1 MRNLGTPDEPYDL
14 IGLGFGPSNVALA
27 IAAQEIAP
35 DRRCLFLERS
45 GDTRWHEGMLIDGAR
60 MQISFLKDLV
70 SLRNL
75 ASPFTFLQYEKA
87 KGRLERF
94 VNLAEFR
101 PTRLEFQDY
110 LRWVAAQFAGVVRY
124 RSAVREVTAVRDDD
138 GTLSLFRV
146 TATDTTTGGVVEYH
160 ARNIVHALGGVPR
173 VPEAVTLGPTVVH
186 SSAFLPTVPETFTDR
201 DREWEFAVAGDGQ
214 SAGEITH
221 YLLDRYRNARVHL
234 ILPGYS
240 LRATDNNPFA
250 NEQFFE
256 ANAADFYSRNEANRR
271 DYYAGLRTT
280 NYGVVE
286 ASFLDELYR
295 LVYAD
300 EVRGRTRLAVH
311 DGSRLTG
318 VEAGA
323 DGTGIRIGV
332 DARFGGGARVLRVD
346 GLVLATGYRRE
357 LDSVM
362 YRDVLPY
369 LDTDADGRLAV
380 SREHRVRTTDE
391 LTCGLYVQGFAE
403 ATHGLGDTL
412 LSLLP
417 FRSKQIITAIAK
429 DGGSLARA
437 FPPAGHDAG
446 PAAATL
452 VALIERCGSGT
463 LVSAGAG
470 EFPVATRLPLVLDRD
485 RGRNGVLFG
494 VLDRTDPQLPLLDGG
509 KVLVIFQPDGAPPG
523 EPQVGDSMLIDV
535 RGCARVVTDR
545 DRLVA
550 HLARV
555 DPADSGP
562 AARAG
567 GSVRIEIEIEA
578 LSSRF
583 PLSSEPRA
591 DPAESESER
600 QS

>member
-1 MRNLGTPDEPYDL
+1 VRNLGTPDEPYDV

-35 DRRCLFLERS
+35 DRSCLFLERS
-45 GDTRWHEGMLIDGAR
+45 PDTRWHEGMLIDGAR

-87 KGRLERF
+87 KGRLEKF

-110 LRWVAAQFAGVVRY
+110 LRWVAAQFAGMVRY
-124 RSAVREVTAVRDDD
+124 RSAVRAVTPVRDDD
-138 GTLSLFRV
+138 GALSLFRV
-146 TATDTTTGGVVEYH
+146 TATDTATGEIVEYH
-160 ARNIVHALGGVPR
+160 ARNLVHALGGVPR
-173 VPEAVTLGPTVVH
+173 VPDAVTLSPIVVH
-186 SSAFLPTVPETFTDR
+186 SSAFLSTIPGTFTDH

-256 ANAADFYSRNEANRR
+256 ANADDFYSRNEANRR
-271 DYYAGLRTT
+271 DYAASLRTT

-286 ASFLDELYR
+286 AGFLDDLYR

-300 EVRGRTRLAVH
+300 EVRGRTRLVVH
-311 DGSRLTG
+311 DGCRLTR
-318 VEAGA
+318 AGT

-332 DARFGGGARVLRVD
+332 DSRFGGGSRVLRAD

-357 LDSVM
+357 LDPVM
-362 YRDVLPY
+362 YREVLPY
-369 LDTDADGRLAV
+369 LDTDGDGRPVV
-380 SREHRVRTTDE
+380 SRDHRVRTTEE

-437 FPPAGHDAG
+437 FPPARHDAG
-446 PAAATL
+446 PDAATL
-452 VALIERCGSGT
+452 VALIDRCGSGT
-463 LVSAGAG
+463 LVSAGPG
-470 EFPVATRLPLVLDRD
+470 EFPVATRLPLVLDRE

-509 KVLVIFQPDGAPPG
+509 KVLAVFQPDAAPPG
-523 EPQVGDSMLIDV
+523 EPPAGESMSIDV
-535 RGCARVVTDR
+535 RGYARLVTDR

-550 HLARV
+550 HLAAV

-567 GSVRIEIEIEA
+567 GSVGIEIEIEA
-578 LSSRF
+578 LSGRF
-583 PLSSEPRA
+583 PLSLGPRA
-591 DPAESESER
+591 ARTESER

>member
-1 MRNLGTPDEPYDL
+1 VRNLGTPDEPYDL
-14 IGLGFGPSNVALA
+14 IGLGFGPSNLALA

-45 GDTRWHEGMLIDGAR
+45 PDMRWHEGMLIDGTR

-87 KGRLERF
+87 KGRLEKF

-101 PTRLEFQDY
+101 PSRLEFQDY
-110 LRWVAAQFAGVVRY
+110 LRWVAAQFADLVRY
-124 RSAVREVTAVRDDD
+124 GSAVRAVTPVRDDD
-138 GTLSLFRV
+138 GALSLFRV
-146 TATDTTTGGVVEYH
+146 SATDTATGEAVKYH
-160 ARNIVHALGGVPR
+160 ARNVVHALGGIPR

-186 SSAFLPTVPETFTDR
+186 SSAFLPTVPRTFTDH

-214 SAGEITH
+214 SAGEIAH
-221 YLLDRYRNARVHL
+221 YFLDRYRNARVHL

-250 NEQFFE
+250 NEQYFE
-256 ANAADFYSRNEANRR
+256 ANADDFYSRGEENRR
-271 DYYAGLRTT
+271 TCAASLRNT

-286 ASFLDELYR
+286 EAFLDDLYR
-295 LVYAD
+295 LTYAD
-300 EVRGRTRLAVH
+300 EVRGRTRLLVH
-311 DGSRLTG
+311 SGSRVTQ
-318 VEAGA
+318 AGA
-323 DGTGIRIGV
+323 DGAGIRIEVGS
-332 DARFGGGARVLRVD
+332 RFGGESRVLRAD
-346 GLVLATGYRRE
+346 GLVLATGYRRQ
-357 LDSVM
+357 LDPKM

-369 LDTDADGRLAV
+369 LETDGDSRPVV
-380 SREHRVRTTDE
+380 SREHRVRATAE

-437 FPPAGHDAG
+437 FSPARRGAG
-446 PAAATL
+446 PDAETL
-452 VALIERCGSGT
+452 AALIDRCGSGT
-463 LVSAGAG
+463 LVSAGPR
-470 EFPVATRLPLVLDRD
+470 EFPVATRLPLLLDRD

-494 VLDRTDPQLPLLDGG
+494 LLDRTDPQLPLLDGG
-509 KVLVIFQPDGAPPG
+509 KVLAVFQPDEAPPG
-523 EPQVGDSMLIDV
+523 EPRAGDRMSIDV
-535 RGCARVVTDR
+535 RGCARLVTDR
-545 DRLVA
+545 DRLAA
-550 HLARV
+550 HRARV
-555 DPADSGP
+555 GPAD
-562 AARAG
+562 AAAAPSPG
-567 GSVRIEIEIEA
+567 GSVGIEIEIEA
-578 LSSRF
+578 LSGRF
-583 PLSSEPRA
+583 PLSPEPRA
-591 DPAESESER
+591 ARAESESES

>member
-1 MRNLGTPDEPYDL
+1 VRNLGTPDEPYDV
-14 IGLGFGPSNVALA
+14 IGLGFGPSNIALA

-35 DRRCLFLERS
+35 DRLCLFLERS
-45 GDTRWHEGMLIDGAR
+45 PDTRWHEGMLIDGAR

-87 KGRLERF
+87 KGRLEKF

-110 LRWVAAQFAGVVRY
+110 LRWVAAQFAGMVRY
-124 RSAVREVTAVRDDD
+124 RSAVRAVTPVRDDD
-138 GTLSLFRV
+138 GSLSLFRV
-146 TATDTTTGGVVEYH
+146 AATDTTTGEVVEYH

-186 SSAFLPTVPETFTDR
+186 SSAFLPTIPETFTDH

-214 SAGEITH
+214 SAGEIAH
-221 YLLDRYRNARVHL
+221 YFLDRYRNARVHL

-256 ANAADFYSRNEANRR
+256 ANADDFYSRDEANRR
-271 DYYAGLRTT
+271 ACAASLRNT

-286 ASFLDELYR
+286 EGFLDDLYR
-295 LVYAD
+295 LAYAD
-300 EVRGRTRLAVH
+300 EVRGRTRLLVYG
-311 DGSRLTG
+311 GSRVTR
-318 VEAGA
+318 AGA
-323 DGTGIRIGV
+323 AGTGIRIGV
-332 DARFGGGARVLRVD
+332 DSRFGGESRVLHAD
-346 GLVLATGYRRE
+346 GLVLATGYRRQ
-357 LDSVM
+357 LDPKM

-369 LDTDADGRLAV
+369 LETDGDGRPVV
-380 SREHRVRTTDE
+380 SRDHRVRSTAE

-437 FPPAGHDAG
+437 FPPARHDAG
-446 PAAATL
+446 PDAATL
-452 VALIERCGSGT
+452 VALIDRCGSGT
-463 LVSAGAG
+463 LVSAGPG

-509 KVLVIFQPDGAPPG
+509 KVLAVFQPDGAPPG
-523 EPQVGDSMLIDV
+523 EPPAGDSMSIDV
-535 RGCARVVTDR
+535 RGYARLVTDR

-567 GSVRIEIEIEA
+567 GSVGIEIEIEA
-578 LSSRF
+578 LSGRF
-583 PLSSEPRA
+583 PLSPEPRA
-591 DPAESESER
+591 ARTESER

>member
-1 MRNLGTPDEPYDL
+1 VRNLGTPDDPYDA
-14 IGLGFGPSNVALA
+14 IGLGFGPSNIALA

-35 DRRCLFLERS
+35 DRSCLFLERS
-45 GDTRWHEGMLIDGAR
+45 PDTRWHEGMLIDGAR

-75 ASPFTFLQYEKA
+75 ASPFTFLAYQKA
-87 KGRLERF
+87 KGRLEKF

-110 LRWVAAQFAGVVRY
+110 LRWVAAQFAGMVRY
-124 RSAVREVTAVRDDD
+124 RTAVSAVTPIRDDD
-138 GTLSLFRV
+138 GALSLFRV
-146 TATDTTTGGVVEYH
+146 TATDTEVGEVIVYH
-160 ARNIVHALGGVPR
+160 ARNVVHALGGVPSM
-173 VPEAVTLGPTVVH
+173 PDAVTPGPTVVH
-186 SSAFLPTVPETFTDR
+186 SSSFLSTFPGTFTDH

-256 ANAADFYSRNEANRR
+256 ANADGFFSRSEANRR
-271 DYYAGLRTT
+271 DYAASLRTT

-286 ASFLDELYR
+286 AGLLDDLYR

-300 EVRGRTRLAVH
+300 EVRGRTRLVVH
-311 DGSRLTG
+311 DGSRLTRA
-318 VEAGA
+318 EA
-323 DGTGIRIGV
+323 DGTSVRIGI
-332 DARFGGGARVLRVD
+332 DSRFGAGSRVLRTE

-357 LDSVM
+357 LDPVM

-369 LDTDADGRLAV
+369 LDTDGDGRPVV
-380 SREHRVRTTDE
+380 SRDHRVCTSEE

-417 FRSKQIITAIAK
+417 FRSKQIITAVAK

-437 FPPAGHDAG
+437 FPPTQRDAG
-446 PAAATL
+446 PDAATL
-452 VALIERCGSGT
+452 AALIDRCGSGT
-463 LVSAGAG
+463 LVSAGPG
-470 EFPVATRLPLVLDRD
+470 EFPVATCLPLVLDRD
-485 RGRNGVLFG
+485 RDCHGVLFG
-494 VLDRTDPQLPLLDGG
+494 VLDRNHPQLPLLDGG
-509 KVLVIFQPDGAPPG
+509 KVLAVFQPDAVSPG
-523 EPQVGDSMLIDV
+523 DLPTGNSMSVDV
-535 RGCARVVTDR
+535 RGCARLVTDQ
-545 DRLVA
+545 DRIVA
-550 HLARV
+550 HLARL
-555 DPADSGP
+555 DPADSRP
-562 AARAG
+562 AERAG
-567 GSVRIEIEIEA
+567 SSVGVEIEIEA
-578 LSSRF
+578 MSGRY
-583 PLSSEPRA
+583 PLSPELRA
-591 DPAESESER
+591 IRTDSER
-600 QS
+600 RS

>member
-1 MRNLGTPDEPYDL
+1 MRNLGTPDEPYDV
-14 IGLGFGPSNVALA
+14 IGLGFGPSNIALA

-45 GDTRWHEGMLIDGAR
+45 PDTRWHEGMLIDGAR

-87 KGRLERF
+87 KGRLEKF

-110 LRWVAAQFAGVVRY
+110 LRWVAAQFAGMVRY
-124 RSAVREVTAVRDDD
+124 RCAVRAVTPVRDDE
-138 GTLSLFRV
+138 GALSLFRV
-146 TATDTTTGGVVEYH
+146 TATDTTTGEVVEYH
-160 ARNIVHALGGVPR
+160 ARNMVHALGGVPR
-173 VPEAVTLGPTVVH
+173 VPDAVTLGPTVVH
-186 SSAFLPTVPETFTDR
+186 SSAFMSTVPGTFTDH
-201 DREWEFAVAGDGQ
+201 DREWAFAVAGDGQ

-221 YLLDRYRNARVHL
+221 YLLDRYRNASVHL
-234 ILPGYS
+234 ILPGFS

-256 ANAADFYSRNEANRR
+256 ANVDNFYSSNEANRR
-271 DYYAGLRTT
+271 DFAASLRTT

-286 ASFLDELYR
+286 AGFLDDLYR

-300 EVRGRTRLAVH
+300 EVRGRTRLVVH
-311 DGSRLTG
+311 NGSRLTRAEADDAG
-318 VEAGA
+318 VRIRA
-323 DGTGIRIGV
+323 DS
-332 DARFGGGARVLRVD
+332 RFGGGSRALRVD

-357 LDSVM
+357 LDPAM

-369 LDTDADGRLAV
+369 LDTDGDGRPVV
-380 SREHRVRTTDE
+380 SRDHRVRATEE

-437 FPPAGHDAG
+437 FPPARHDAG
-446 PAAATL
+446 PDAATL

-463 LVSAGAG
+463 LVSAGPG

-485 RGRNGVLFG
+485 RGRHGVLFG
-494 VLDRTDPQLPLLDGG
+494 LLDRTDPQLPLLDGG
-509 KVLVIFQPDGAPPG
+509 KVLAVFQPDGAPPG
-523 EPQVGDSMLIDV
+523 EPPAGDSMLIDV
-535 RGCARVVTDR
+535 RGHARLVTDR

-567 GSVRIEIEIEA
+567 GSVGIEIEIEA
-578 LSSRF
+578 LSGRF
-583 PLSSEPRA
+583 PLSPGPRA
-591 DPAESESER
+591 ARSESESESER
-600 QS
+600 HS

>member
-1 MRNLGTPDEPYDL
+1 VRNLGTPDEPYDV
-14 IGLGFGPSNVALA
+14 IGLGFGPSNIALA

-35 DRRCLFLERS
+35 DRSCLFLERS
-45 GDTRWHEGMLIDGAR
+45 PDTRWHEGMLIDGAR

-87 KGRLERF
+87 KGRLEKF

-110 LRWVAAQFAGVVRY
+110 LRWVAGQFAGMVRY
-124 RSAVREVTAVRDDD
+124 RSAVSAVTPVRDED
-138 GTLSLFRV
+138 GVLSLFRV
-146 TATDTTTGGVVEYH
+146 TATDTADGEVVEYY
-160 ARNIVHALGGVPR
+160 ARNVVHALGGVPR
-173 VPEAVTLGPTVVH
+173 VPDAVTLGPIVVH
-186 SSAFLPTVPETFTDR
+186 SSFFLSTFPGTFTDH

-234 ILPGYS
+234 VLPGYS

-256 ANAADFYSRNEANRR
+256 ANADDFYSRNEANRR
-271 DYYAGLRTT
+271 DYAASLRTT

-286 ASFLDELYR
+286 AGFLDDLYR

-300 EVRGRTRLAVH
+300 EVRGRTRLVVH
-311 DGSRLTG
+311 DGSRLTR
-318 VEAGA
+318 AGTN
-323 DGTGIRIGV
+323 GTGIRIGV
-332 DARFGGGARVLRVD
+332 DSRFGGGSHMLCVD

-357 LDSVM
+357 LDPVM

-369 LDTDADGRLAV
+369 LDTDGNGRPVV
-380 SREHRVRTTDE
+380 SRDHRVRTTEE

-437 FPPAGHDAG
+437 FPARHDAG
-446 PAAATL
+446 PDAATL
-452 VALIERCGSGT
+452 VALIDRCGSGT
-463 LVSAGAG
+463 LVSAGPG

-485 RGRNGVLFG
+485 RGHHGVLFG
-494 VLDRTDPQLPLLDGG
+494 LLDRTDPQLPLLDGG
-509 KVLVIFQPDGAPPG
+509 KVLAVFQPDAAPPG
-523 EPQVGDSMLIDV
+523 EPSNGHSMSIDV
-535 RGCARVVTDR
+535 RGCARLVTDS

-550 HLARV
+550 HLARL
-555 DPADSGP
+555 DPADSRP
-562 AARAG
+562 AARAV
-567 GSVRIEIEIEA
+567 GSVGVEIEIEA
-578 LSSRF
+578 LSGRF
-583 PLSSEPRA
+583 PLSPELHAVRT
-591 DPAESESER
+591 ESER

>member
-1 MRNLGTPDEPYDL
+1 VRNLGTPDEPYDV
-14 IGLGFGPSNVALA
+14 IGLGFGPSNIALA

-35 DRRCLFLERS
+35 DRSCLFLERS
-45 GDTRWHEGMLIDGAR
+45 PDMRWHEGMLIDGAR
-60 MQISFLKDLV
+60 MQVSFLKDLV

-75 ASPFTFLQYEKA
+75 ASPFTFLAYEKA
-87 KGRLERF
+87 KGRLEKF

-110 LRWVAAQFAGVVRY
+110 LRWVAAQFAGMVRY
-124 RSAVREVTAVRDDD
+124 RCAASAVTPVRDDD
-138 GTLSLFRV
+138 GALSLFRV
-146 TATDTTTGGVVEYH
+146 TATGTAAGEVVEYH
-160 ARNIVHALGGVPR
+160 TRNVVHALGGVPR
-173 VPEAVTLGPTVVH
+173 VPDTVTLGPTMVH
-186 SSAFLPTVPETFTDR
+186 SSAFLSTIPGTFTDH

-221 YLLDRYRNARVHL
+221 YLLDRYHNARVHL

-256 ANAADFYSRNEANRR
+256 ANADDFYSSNEANRR
-271 DYYAGLRTT
+271 DFAASLRTT

-286 ASFLDELYR
+286 AGFLDDLYR

-300 EVRGRTRLAVH
+300 EVRGRTRLVVH
-311 DGSRLTG
+311 NGSRLTRAEADDAG
-318 VEAGA
+318 VRIGA
-323 DGTGIRIGV
+323 DS
-332 DARFGGGARVLRVD
+332 RFGGGSRALRVD

-357 LDSVM
+357 LDPAM

-369 LDTDADGRLAV
+369 LDTDGDGRPVV
-380 SREHRVRTTDE
+380 SRDHRVRTTEE

-437 FPPAGHDAG
+437 FPPARHDAG
-446 PAAATL
+446 PDAATL
-452 VALIERCGSGT
+452 VALIDRCGSGT
-463 LVSAGAG
+463 LVSAGPG

-485 RGRNGVLFG
+485 RGRHGVLFG
-494 VLDRTDPQLPLLDGG
+494 LLDRTDPQLPLLDGG
-509 KVLVIFQPDGAPPG
+509 KVLAVFQPDGSPLG
-523 EPQVGDSMLIDV
+523 EPPAGDSISIDV
-535 RGCARVVTDR
+535 RGYARLVTDR

-567 GSVRIEIEIEA
+567 GSVGVEIEIEA
-578 LSSRF
+578 LSGRF
-583 PLSSEPRA
+583 PLSPELRA
-591 DPAESESER
+591 VRTESER

>member
-1 MRNLGTPDEPYDL
+1 VTDLGTRDEPYDL

-45 GDTRWHEGMLIDGAR
+45 PDTRWHEGMLIDGAR

-87 KGRLERF
+87 KGRLEKF
-94 VNLAEFR
+94 VNLAVFR

-110 LRWVAAQFAGVVRY
+110 LRWVAAQFAGMVRY
-124 RSAVREVTAVRDDD
+124 RSAVHAVTPVRDDD
-138 GTLSLFRV
+138 GELSLFRV
-146 TATDTTTGGVVEYH
+146 TATDTATGEVVEYY
-160 ARNIVHALGGVPR
+160 ARNTVHALGGVPR
-173 VPEAVTLGPTVVH
+173 VPEAVTLGPTVLH
-186 SSAFLPTVPETFTDR
+186 SSVFLPTVPATFTDH
-201 DREWEFAVAGDGQ
+201 DREWEFAVVGDGQ
-214 SAGEITH
+214 SAGEIAH
-221 YLLDRYRNARVHL
+221 YFLDRYRNARVHL
-234 ILPGYS
+234 IVPGYS

-256 ANAADFYSRNEANRR
+256 ANADDFYSRNEANQRA
-271 DYYAGLRTT
+271 YAASLRNT

-286 ASFLDELYR
+286 DGFLDDLYR
-295 LVYAD
+295 LAFAD
-300 EVRGRTRLAVH
+300 EVRGRTRLLVH
-311 DGSRLTG
+311 NGSRVTR
-318 VEAGA
+318 AGA
-323 DGTGIRIGV
+323 DGTGVRIEV
-332 DARFGGGARVLRVD
+332 DSRFGGESRVLRAD
-346 GLVLATGYRRE
+346 GLVLATGYRRR
-357 LDSVM
+357 LDPAM

-369 LDTDADGRLAV
+369 LETDGDGRPVV
-380 SREHRVRTTDE
+380 SRDHRVRTTAE

-437 FPPAGHDAG
+437 IPPARHDAG
-446 PAAATL
+446 PDAAAL
-452 VALIERCGSGT
+452 AALIDRCGSGT
-463 LVSAGAG
+463 LVSAGTG
-470 EFPVATRLPLVLDRD
+470 DFPAATRLPLVLDRA
-485 RGRNGVLFG
+485 RGPNGVLLG

-509 KVLVIFQPDGAPPG
+509 KVLAVFHPDG
-523 EPQVGDSMLIDV
+523 DLMSIDV
-535 RGCARVVTDR
+535 RGHARLVTDR
-545 DRLVA
+545 DRLAA

-555 DPADSGP
+555 GP
-562 AARAG
+562 ANCGRAA
-567 GSVRIEIEIEA
+567 GSTGIEIEIEA
-578 LSSRF
+578 LSGRF
-583 PLSSEPRA
+583 PLSPEPRA
-591 DPAESESER
+591 ARTESER

>member
-1 MRNLGTPDEPYDL
+1 VRNLGTPDEPYDV
-14 IGLGFGPSNVALA
+14 IGLGFGPSNIALA

-45 GDTRWHEGMLIDGAR
+45 PDTRWHEGMLIDGAQ

-87 KGRLERF
+87 KGRLEKF

-110 LRWVAAQFAGVVRY
+110 LRWVAAQFTGMVRY
-124 RSAVREVTAVRDDD
+124 CCAVRAVTPVRDDE
-138 GTLSLFRV
+138 GALSLFRV
-146 TATDTTTGGVVEYH
+146 TATDTTTGEVVEYH
-160 ARNIVHALGGVPR
+160 ARNMVHALGGVPR
-173 VPEAVTLGPTVVH
+173 VPDAVTLGPTVVH
-186 SSAFLPTVPETFTDR
+186 SSAFMSTVPGTFTDH

-221 YLLDRYRNARVHL
+221 YLLDRYRNAGVHL

-256 ANAADFYSRNEANRR
+256 ANADNFYSSNEANRR
-271 DYYAGLRTT
+271 DFAASLRTT

-286 ASFLDELYR
+286 ASFLDDLYR

-300 EVRGRTRLAVH
+300 EVRGRTRLVVH
-311 DGSRLTG
+311 NGSRLTRAEADDAG
-318 VEAGA
+318 V
-323 DGTGIRIGV
+323 RIGAV
-332 DARFGGGARVLRVD
+332 SRFGGGSRALRVD

-357 LDSVM
+357 LDPAM

-369 LDTDADGRLAV
+369 LDTDGDGRPVV
-380 SREHRVRTTDE
+380 SRDHRVRTTEE

-417 FRSKQIITAIAK
+417 VRSKQIITAIAK

-437 FPPAGHDAG
+437 FPPARHDAG
-446 PAAATL
+446 PDAATL

-463 LVSAGAG
+463 LVSAGPG

-485 RGRNGVLFG
+485 RGRHGVLFG
-494 VLDRTDPQLPLLDGG
+494 LLDRTDPQLPLLDGG
-509 KVLVIFQPDGAPPG
+509 KVLAVFQPDGAPPG
-523 EPQVGDSMLIDV
+523 EPPPGDSMSIDV
-535 RGCARVVTDR
+535 RGHARLVTDR

-567 GSVRIEIEIEA
+567 GSVGIEIEIEA
-578 LSSRF
+578 LSGRF
-583 PLSSEPRA
+583 PLSPEPRA
-591 DPAESESER
+591 ARTESESESER

>member
-27 IAAQEIAP
+27 IAVQEIAP

-45 GDTRWHEGMLIDGAR
+45 PDMRWHEGMLIDGTR

-75 ASPFTFLQYEKA
+75 TSPFTFLQYEKA
-87 KGRLERF
+87 KGRLEKF

-110 LRWVAAQFAGVVRY
+110 LRWVAAQFADLVRY
-124 RSAVREVTAVRDDD
+124 HSAVRAVTPVRDDD
-138 GTLSLFRV
+138 GALSLFRV
-146 TATDTTTGGVVEYH
+146 TATDTTTGEVVEYH
-160 ARNIVHALGGVPR
+160 ARNLVHALGGVPR
-173 VPEAVTLGPTVVH
+173 VPEAVTLGPTVLH
-186 SSAFLPTVPETFTDR
+186 SSAFLPTVPRTFTDH

-214 SAGEITH
+214 SAGEIAH
-221 YLLDRYRNARVHL
+221 YFLDRYRNSRVHL

-250 NEQFFE
+250 NEQYFE
-256 ANAADFYSRNEANRR
+256 ANADDFSSRREENRR
-271 DYYAGLRTT
+271 AWAASLRNT

-286 ASFLDELYR
+286 EGFLDDLYR
-295 LVYAD
+295 LTYAD
-300 EVRGRTRLAVH
+300 EVRGRTRLQVH
-311 DGSRLTG
+311 GDSKVTR
-318 VEAGA
+318 AGA
-323 DGTGIRIGV
+323 DGAGIRIGV
-332 DARFGGGARVLRVD
+332 ESRFGGESQVLRAD
-346 GLVLATGYRRE
+346 GLVLATGYRRR
-357 LDSVM
+357 LDPTM
-362 YRDVLPY
+362 YHDVLPY
-369 LDTDADGRLAV
+369 LETDGDGRPVV
-380 SREHRVRTTDE
+380 SRDHRVRATEE

-437 FPPAGHDAG
+437 FPPARPDAG
-446 PAAATL
+446 PDAATL
-452 VALIERCGSGT
+452 GALIDRCGSGT
-463 LVSAGAG
+463 LVSACPG
-470 EFPVATRLPLVLDRD
+470 EFPVATRLPLVLDRH

-509 KVLVIFQPDGAPPG
+509 KVLAVFQPDAAPPG
-523 EPQVGDSMLIDV
+523 EPQAGDPMSIDV
-535 RGCARVVTDR
+535 RGCARLVTDR

-555 DPADSGP
+555 GPPDRGP

-567 GSVRIEIEIEA
+567 GSVGIEIEIEG
-578 LSSRF
+578 LSGRF
-583 PLSSEPRA
+583 PLSPEPRA
-591 DPAESESER
+591 ARAESER
-600 QS
+600 QP